1 VTKLTK
7 EIPKR
12 NEIPEELTW
21 NLEAIFATDELWEE
35 KFKKLQTDI
44 PKISEFE
51 GKLGE
56 SSQKLYELLKY
67 QDEIS
72 ERLGKLFTYAHMR
85 SDQDTGNSFY
95 QEMNTKAENIL
106 TLASSSMSFIVPEI
120 LQIDEDK
127 LRHYLEENKELQ
139 LYRKTLDEITRQR
152 PHVLSQ
158 KEEVLLAE
166 ASDPLGNASN
176 TFGLLNN
183 ADLTF
188 PVIKNDKGEDVEL
201 THGRYIGFLESKDR
215 SVREAAFKAMYNT
228 YGNFKNTFASTLIG
242 NVKKDNFYAK
252 IRKYESARKAA
263 LDSNNIPEE
272 VYDNLVEAVNEKLPL
287 LHRYAALRKKVLNLD
302 ELHMYDMYTPLV
314 DDVDMEITYDKAK
327 QYVLEG
333 LAPLGEEY
341 VNIVKEGYNN
351 RWIDV
356 EENKGKRSGAYSSG
370 AYGTQPYILLNWQDN
385 VNDMFTLAHE
395 LGHSVHSYYTRKNQ
409 PFRYGN
415 YSIFV
420 AEVASTCNEALLNDY
435 LLKNL
440 DDEKQRLYL
449 LNHFLEGFRGT
460 VFRQTMFAEFEH
472 DIHKRMQEGEALTAE
487 KLTDIYYN
495 LNKKYFGEDVVS
507 DEEIGLEWAR
517 IPHFYMNY
525 YVYQYAT
532 GYSAATSLASQ
543 ILEEGDA
550 AVGRYIENF
559 LKAGSSDYPIEVL
572 KKAGVDMTSKQPILD
587 ALGVFEEKLNEME
600 KLLLK

>member
-1 VTKLTK
+1 KGGNCVTKLTK

-12 NEIPEELTW
+12 NEIPEEMTW

-35 KFKKLQTDI
+35 EFKKLQTDI

-120 LQIDEDK
+120 LQINEDK
-127 LRHYLEENKELQ
+127 LRHYIEENKELQ

-228 YGNFKNTFASTLIG
+228 YGN
-242 NVKKDNFYAK
+242 
-252 IRKYESARKAA
+252 
-263 LDSNNIPEE
+263 
-272 VYDNLVEAVNEKLPL
+272 
-287 LHRYAALRKKVLNLD
+287 
-302 ELHMYDMYTPLV
+302 
-314 DDVDMEITYDKAK
+314 
-327 QYVLEG
+327 
-333 LAPLGEEY
+333 
-341 VNIVKEGYNN
+341 
-351 RWIDV
+351 
-356 EENKGKRSGAYSSG
+356 
-370 AYGTQPYILLNWQDN
+370 
-385 VNDMFTLAHE
+385 
-395 LGHSVHSYYTRKNQ
+395 
-409 PFRYGN
+409 
-415 YSIFV
+415 
-420 AEVASTCNEALLNDY
+420 
-435 LLKNL
+435 
-440 DDEKQRLYL
+440 
-449 LNHFLEGFRGT
+449 
-460 VFRQTMFAEFEH
+460 
-472 DIHKRMQEGEALTAE
+472 
-487 KLTDIYYN
+487 
-495 LNKKYFGEDVVS
+495 
-507 DEEIGLEWAR
+507 
-517 IPHFYMNY
+517 
-525 YVYQYAT
+525 
-532 GYSAATSLASQ
+532 
-543 ILEEGDA
+543 
-550 AVGRYIENF
+550 
-559 LKAGSSDYPIEVL
+559 
-572 KKAGVDMTSKQPILD
+572 
-587 ALGVFEEKLNEME
+587 
-600 KLLLK
+600 